1 MPSVQKNNRA
11 AALLA
16 EIRETDGLSCERLAL
31 IVGVNADDLRDCREY
46 KSVLSPLV
54 QMRLAR
60 AIASRCPRL
69 AARARRLEVQ
79 ATAAMSLEMKST
91 ALHMTAPPKWW

>member
-16 EIRETDGLSCERLAL
+16 DIREEDGLSNERLAL
-31 IVGVNADDLRDCREY
+31 LIGVNPQDLEACSEY
-46 KSVLSPLV
+46 KAVLPPLV
-54 QMRLAR
+54 QVRLAR
-60 AIASRCPRL
+60 AVASLSPRL

-79 ATAAMSLEMKST
+79 ATAAARMQNGST
-91 ALHMTAPPKWW
+91 ALHLTAPPKWW

>member
-16 EIRETDGLSCERLAL
+16 QIREEDGLSCERLAL
-31 IVGVNADDLRDCREY
+31 LIGVNPEELHACKEY
-46 KSVLSPLV
+46 QSVLSPLV
-54 QMRLAR
+54 QVRLAR

-69 AARARRLEVQ
+69 AARARRLELQ
-79 ATAAMSLEMKST
+79 ATAAMSIETGSN
-91 ALHMTAPPKWW
+91 ALHLTAPPKWW

>member
-16 EIRETDGLSCERLAL
+16 DLREADGLSYERLAL
-31 IVGVNADDLRDCREY
+31 LIGVTAEDLTACREY
-46 KSVLSPLV
+46 RAILPPVAQV
-54 QMRLAR
+54 RLAR
-60 AIASRCPRL
+60 AIATRSPRL

-79 ATAAMSLEMKST
+79 AAAAASVESGST
-91 ALHMTAPPKWW
+91 ALHLTAPAKWW